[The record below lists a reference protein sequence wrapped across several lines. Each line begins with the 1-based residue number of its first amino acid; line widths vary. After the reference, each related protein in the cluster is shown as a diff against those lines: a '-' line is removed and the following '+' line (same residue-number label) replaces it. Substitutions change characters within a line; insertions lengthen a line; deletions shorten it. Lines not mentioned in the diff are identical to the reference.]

1 MLQMVKSLP
10 VCTWSLKKV
19 PLSGGASPYRPFKA
33 VPSPPLPPGSSTAHN
48 RKEIYLW
55 VGLKKVSILP
65 LVTCSIFS
73 REQTKKLRTMRYFP
87 ISTSQSLNLGQQYRK
102 TILLELNVWTA
113 KKCSQITVMP
123 LCFGV
128 GAGCIVVENSKS
140 LLKCRLMKGIIE
152 FYLRINRTRLAKT
165 RFLFSRN
172 QYIITFRWSQVNLF
186 CNLQNNPSPTLF
198 PPKLFFQCNPYRH
211 IVTYNIVSWHPP
223 ETLSGYVNLM
233 RTQSIKKPIPLLT
246 FESEDKILKFNHLI

>member
-1 MLQMVKSLP
+1 MDP
-10 VCTWSLKKV
+10 
-19 PLSGGASPYRPFKA
+19 PRIGHYREYP
-33 VPSPPLPPGSSTAHN
+33 PPPPLPPGSSTAHN
-48 RKEIYLW
+48 RQEIYLW

-65 LVTCSIFS
+65 LITCSIFS
-73 REQTKKLRTMRYFP
+73 REQTKKYGTMKYFP
-87 ISTSQSLNLGQQYRK
+87 ISTSQSAKLGQQYRK
-102 TILLELNVWTA
+102 TILLELNVWMA

-140 LLKCRLMKGIIE
+140 LLKYRLMKGIIE

-186 CNLQNNPSPTLF
+186 CNLQNNPSPTLL
-198 PPKLFFQCNPYRH
+198 PHKRFF
-211 IVTYNIVSWHPP
+211 
-223 ETLSGYVNLM
+223 
-233 RTQSIKKPIPLLT
+233 
-246 FESEDKILKFNHLI
+246 